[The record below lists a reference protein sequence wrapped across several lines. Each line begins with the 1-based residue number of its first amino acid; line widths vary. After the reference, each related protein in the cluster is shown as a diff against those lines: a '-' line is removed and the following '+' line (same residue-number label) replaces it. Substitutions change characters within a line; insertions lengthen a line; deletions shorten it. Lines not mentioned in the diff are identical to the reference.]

1 MCSRSLTLLG
11 SDIDEIDINTRIM
24 IEELTEE
31 VQQLFPNEAT
41 VNTSL
46 LTTLYS
52 TAKLNHAKQ
61 LVVTMNEIKNLQLRD
76 YLLNVVSI
84 LEVTA
89 QCAYVYV
96 CAIYVCINA
105 EFTFNVY

>member
-1 MCSRSLTLLG
+1 MCSRSLTVLG
-11 SDIDEIDINTRIM
+11 SDIDEFDLNTRIM

-41 VNTSL
+41 INTSL

-76 YLLNVVSI
+76 YLLNVASI
-84 LEVTA
+84 LYVTA
-89 QCAYVYV
+89 QHAYI
-96 CAIYVCINA
+96 CICINA
-105 EFTFNVY
+105 KFTFNVS